1 MKLSTQLSE
10 LKGVGPKTAMI
21 FKRLGLDTVSN
32 LLEYYPRK
40 YEDYSKVQIIGNIKP
55 GPVTIRVKIKQ
66 ASGKYIRGGLH
77 ITEAVASDDTGS
89 VRLLWFNQP
98 HRSANIKRDVNY
110 FVSGLFE
117 LRNNRLSIANPSME
131 LESAFPLN
139 TARIVPIYKETK
151 GLSSNQIRK
160 ILKTILTSELDI
172 TETLPIDIVKSEAL
186 VGLLQAIKTKHFP
199 ESLKDLK
206 SADER
211 LGFEELFELILA
223 SQYAKQDLASQR
235 GLRIPFDR
243 AMAKEFVKH
252 LPFTLTDA
260 QKKAV
265 WQIYQDMDSEKVMNR
280 MLEGDVGAGKTVV
293 ATMSAVMALA
303 KNYQVAF
310 MAPTDLLARQH
321 AETIFKLLKPLGLAS
336 KTVLL
341 VGSMSAKEK
350 AHAHEAIKT
359 GQALFIIGT
368 HALIQ
373 DKVDLQNL
381 ALVIVDEQHRFGVDQ
396 RKKLLAKA
404 GHAPHMLSMT
414 ATPIPRS
421 LALTVFGELDISIL
435 DQKPKNR
442 LPIITELVNPTNR
455 IKLYDKIQKEID
467 KGRQIFV
474 VCPLIEES
482 DMLQAKSAQKTY
494 LEMRKHFKKSKVG
507 LLHGKLKPDEKQ
519 ATMQAVIDGSM
530 SILVAT
536 TVIEVGVDV
545 PNATI
550 MLIEAPERFGLAQ
563 LHQLRGRVGRG
574 SEQGYCYLML
584 SDSVTPSRR
593 LRAIES
599 TDDGFKLA
607 ELDLEIRGAGALYG
621 TMQHGQL
628 DLRIANFSDTKL
640 IARARNRA
648 VAFSENPDNLLQYP
662 YIKQRILELQ
672 SVVHLN

>member
-40 YEDYSKVQIIGNIKP
+40 YEDYSKIQLIGSIKP
-55 GPVTIRVKIKQ
+55 GPVTIKVKIKQ
-66 ASGKYIRGGLH
+66 VSGKYIRGGLH

-89 VRLLWFNQP
+89 VRLVWFNQP
-98 HRSANIKRDVNY
+98 YRSANIKRDEIY

-117 LRNNRLSIANPSME
+117 LRNNRLSITNPSME

-160 ILKTILTSELDI
+160 ILKTILTSKLDI
-172 TETLPIDIVKSEAL
+172 PETLPIDIIKSEAL

-223 SQYAKQDLASQR
+223 SQYAKQDLASQK

-336 KTVLL
+336 KSVLL

-350 AHAHEAIKT
+350 AHAHETIKT

-467 KGRQIFV
+467 KGKQIFV

-494 LEMRKHFKKSKVG
+494 LEMQIHFKKSKVG

-648 VAFSENPDNLLQYP
+648 VAFSENPDNLLQFP